1 VPPKS
6 IARHQNL
13 GFRLVLSA
21 LYATGA
27 AALVFGALRGL
38 SYYTAPHTE
47 RPHLPDYRAL
57 RPGGSQGHAYGV
69 VGSVLLLL
77 LLLYSAR
84 KRGQFP
90 ESWGTPAQWLQ
101 VHICFGILGPL
112 LVILHTSFKVQGL
125 VAVSFWSMITVALSG
140 IFGRWLYQQIPRNL
154 AGRELTLQE
163 IDALERE
170 LAARAA
176 AESDPRDLV
185 RLSRRRAKLQRSV
198 GRLETIRGVFHW
210 WHVVHKPVAI
220 IMLLIMMVHVAVA
233 VSLGYTWVF

>member
-6 IARHQNL
+6 TDSRQSI

-21 LYATGA
+21 LYGIGA
-27 AALVFGALRGL
+27 AALASGLLRGL
-38 SYYTAPHTE
+38 SYYAAPFAE
-47 RPHLPDYRAL
+47 RPHLPDYRTL
-57 RPGGSQGHAYGV
+57 RPGGGQGHAYGV
-69 VGSVLLLL
+69 VGSILLLL

-84 KRGQFP
+84 KRGRFP

-112 LVILHTSFKVQGL
+112 LVVLHTSFKVRGL
-125 VAVSFWSMITVALSG
+125 VALSFWSMITVALSG

-154 AGRELTLQE
+154 AGGELTLQE

-176 AESDPRDLV
+176 TETEPRDLA
-185 RLSRRRAKLQRSV
+185 RLSRRRARLQRSMR
-198 GRLETIRGVFHW
+198 RLETVRGIFHW

-220 IMLLIMMVHVAVA
+220 IMLLIMFVHVAVA